1 MSALV
6 VFHHGSIPKVLLL
19 EHASDGVLVL
29 EDEVHFVGRA
39 ALVGAEHDGVGA
51 ASVERLLAQLRL
63 LQQLDIGAVAAKAV
77 GRIDLILE
85 HEVLRTDLQE
95 AG

>member
-39 ALVGAEHDGVGA
+39 ALVGPEHDGVWA
-51 ASVERLLAQLRL
+51 ARVERFLAELGLLK
-63 LQQLDIGAVAAKAV
+63 QLDVCAVTAKAV
-77 GRIDLILE
+77 CCVDLVLE
-85 HEVLRTDLQE
+85 HEIL
-95 AG
+95 